1 MADAQT
7 RKAAIKQASYQVR
20 TGGAFVRR
28 ASAAKTAPTVK
39 TRPATKKS
47 RAAS

>member
-7 RKAAIKQASYQVR
+7 RKAAIKLASYQVR

-28 ASAAKTAPTVK
+28 APAVKAVPTAKVPPAPRK
-39 TRPATKKS
+39 AD
-47 RAAS
+47 

>member
-1 MADAQT
+1 MADAKA

-28 ASAAKTAPTVK
+28 ASAVKTAPAAKV
-39 TRPATKKS
+39 RPATKKS
-47 RAAS
+47 R